1 MLIILIKN
9 AACDNKIDL
18 TKTLKVVYKNWFV
31 GYCEAGEKTF
41 ESGQLNMKIFESLNG
56 TDCSKAIHF
65 KTAANLSFT
74 NAEKT
79 EGYYNNYPRGVCE
92 YVKKTEKCVPKF
104 IFNLNKLY
112 YCTFRQNFCS
122 RGSLYLFIPISFFIM
137 FFALHLLGSSAD
149 EYLTASLE

>member
-1 MLIILIKN
+1 MTQQLIRDGLYWLLQINTFGKCYDWHN
-9 AACDNKIDL
+9 WSCTDL
-18 TKTLKVVYKNWFV
+18 
-31 GYCEAGEKTF
+31 A
-41 ESGQLNMKIFESLNG
+41 
-56 TDCSKAIHF
+56 
-65 KTAANLSFT
+65 T
-74 NAEKT
+74 NADKT
-79 EGYYNNYPRGVCE
+79 EGYYDNYPRGVCE